1 MAKKETLMLKQVL
14 GATDLSIQAKSGES
28 LLIKDI
34 LIYNPASSYITCKTE
49 KTTVGYF
56 RVGGNLGNHL
66 PLPIGSVY
74 HSHGIKV
81 AAADG
86 SLSQDHALTD
96 AFGVSNA
103 HIGVF
108 SDRSGVTDETNI
120 VQFGAVPNVHYQTL
134 LGMLGKLGIFKGFPV
149 AEGETFLV
157 TGASGSGAVQIVLYE
172 KYDATDILA
181 DMENG
186 SKSKTYMFIN
196 YGRPS
201 AVITTTTSTAYDV
214 STNPAEFPDFPFGKT
229 VPAKTKMTLYGILAS
244 DIVDDRSGNDCMNSE
259 YIKLIRER
267 VTLFDD
273 DKNGL
278 LLRGLIGNTDA
289 SAQIGR
295 GISLVGNMST
305 VDMKPAFMFPEPIL
319 FNDGEELNI
328 YLTTTAG
335 ASQSASDLAVAD
347 VEIGLIARVERE

>member
-1 MAKKETLMLKQVL
+1 
-14 GATDLSIQAKSGES
+14 
-28 LLIKDI
+28 
-34 LIYNPASSYITCKTE
+34 
-49 KTTVGYF
+49 
-56 RVGGNLGNHL
+56 
-66 PLPIGSVY
+66 
-74 HSHGIKV
+74 
-81 AAADG
+81 
-86 SLSQDHALTD
+86 
-96 AFGVSNA
+96 
-103 HIGVF
+103 
-108 SDRSGVTDETNI
+108 
-120 VQFGAVPNVHYQTL
+120 
-134 LGMLGKLGIFKGFPV
+134 
-149 AEGETFLV
+149 
-157 TGASGSGAVQIVLYE
+157 
-172 KYDATDILA
+172 
-181 DMENG
+181 MENG